1 MSDLVRQEVM
11 STAELVVVKVG
22 TRVLTR
28 ADGTLDDQRVAS
40 IASQLAKLWKAGK
53 RVVLVSSGAVGAGLG
68 RLQLKQRP
76 TALSQLQAA
85 AAIGQSLL
93 IESYNRALEPHQL
106 HAAQVLLTA
115 EDLQDR
121 SRYLNVRNTLFAL
134 FESGAV
140 PIINENDTVSTEEL
154 QLGFG
159 DNDRLAA
166 LVTNLIRAPLLV
178 LLSDIDGLY
187 DGDPSDEATKVLSVV
202 TDLAAAQQQHVRDGS
217 RSGIKLSTGGMATKL
232 KAVRIATSA
241 GENVVIANGRRDDVL
256 DAVLAGEEVGTLFVA
271 EGPAVTPRKRWI
283 GWSANPCGKL
293 TLDAGACSAIEDKGR
308 SLLAVG
314 VTRVD
319 GSFAK
324 GDVVALCDETGREF
338 ARGLINYSADEMRTI
353 AGQAKE
359 RIAELLGHCP
369 YEVVV
374 HRNNLIVLSATG

>member
-1 MSDLVRQEVM
+1 M
-11 STAELVVVKVG
+11 TAAELVVVKVG

-28 ADGTLDDQRVAS
+28 PDGTLDDERVAS
-40 IASQLAKLWKAGK
+40 IAGQLARLWKSGK

-68 RLQLKQRP
+68 RLELKQRP

-121 SRYLNVRNTLFAL
+121 SRYLNVRNSLFAL
-134 FESGAV
+134 FDNSAV
-140 PIINENDTVSTEEL
+140 PIINENDTVSVEEL
-154 QLGFG
+154 QLSFG

-178 LLSDIDGLY
+178 LLSDVDGLY
-187 DGDPSDEATKVLSVV
+187 DGDPSDPEAKVISTV
-202 TDLAAAQQQHVRDGS
+202 TDVATARQDHVVEGTHTGVQLS
-217 RSGIKLSTGGMATKL
+217 RGGMASKL
-232 KAVRIATSA
+232 QAAKIATSA
-241 GENVVIANGRRDDVL
+241 GENVIIANGRQNDVL
-256 DAVLAGEEVGTLFVA
+256 ERIVAGEEVGTLFVA
-271 EGPAVTPRKRWI
+271 EGPAITPRKRWI
-283 GWSANPCGKL
+283 GWSASPNGQL
-293 TLDAGACSAIEDKGR
+293 VLDAGACEAINAKGK

-314 VTRVD
+314 VVEVA
-319 GSFAK
+319 GGFAK
-324 GDVVALCDETGREF
+324 GDVVALVDESGHEF
-338 ARGLINYSADEMRTI
+338 ARGLINYTAEEMRKI
-353 AGQAKE
+353 AGQPKE

-374 HRNNLIVLSATG
+374 HRNNLVVLSANG